1 MPGSLRGPMQHIWE
15 LKNVKAHNI
24 NLKHAGECDLP
35 IKVLIFQTVI
45 TTTNFK
51 ILGLGNKFSHYV

>member
-15 LKNVKAHNI
+15 LENVKAHNI
-24 NLKHAGECDLP
+24 NLKQAVECDLP